1 MESFDALPLASLI
14 NEKFI
19 CVHGGISPSIE
30 IMEELNK
37 INRFAEPPKDGAIW
51 YINSYLIIYLL
62 IATYFGVTLAKMM
75 KRP

>member
-51 YINSYLIIYLL
+51 YIN
-62 IATYFGVTLAKMM
+62 
-75 KRP
+75 